1 MINKKIQMISI
12 MINRKKKNKI
22 MKNHRE
28 ENKLEELLKI
38 VNLNL
43 VIIKN
48 YKKNKMKKKILI
60 QEKVKSH
67 NIQVNMDH

>member
-1 MINKKIQMISI
+1 
-12 MINRKKKNKI
+12 